1 MRTSAIKEIVLLGKW
16 TREELDSIIRESAKI
31 RNVSRRIDFLSAH
44 FLDLDYRECTLIG
57 DTNTPEVFVINL
69 EGVNCFTL
77 IDYIEAMRLSGS
89 FSKFRMNLKKV
100 RYRSGRVS
108 FRNRNHFFTD
118 WVEFNSD
125 SVYDATQ
132 KIGDR
137 KTLRVQKI
145 LNEQEDGTYFLDG
158 IQPVEREIKYIPSE
172 EIDHSVLRR
181 LRTGDYIGI
190 YSDLKGL
197 DVSHVGIFIKKKDK
211 VYLRH
216 ASSQKAY
223 RKVIDQDFRS
233 YISNKPGIIVLRP
246 NPDYS

>member
-1 MRTSAIKEIVLLGKW
+1 
-16 TREELDSIIRESAKI
+16 
-31 RNVSRRIDFLSAH
+31 
-44 FLDLDYRECTLIG
+44 
-57 DTNTPEVFVINL
+57 
-69 EGVNCFTL
+69 
-77 IDYIEAMRLSGS
+77 MRLSGS
-89 FSKFRMNLKKV
+89 FSEFRMNLKKV

-118 WVEFNSD
+118 WVGFNPG

-137 KTLRVQKI
+137 KTLRAQKI
-145 LNEQEDGTYFLDG
+145 LNEREDGTYFLDG
-158 IQPVEREIKYIPSE
+158 IQPVERRIKYIPSE
-172 EIDHSVLRR
+172 RIDDSVLQK

-197 DVSHVGIFIKKKDK
+197 DASHVGIFIRKKDR

-216 ASSQKAY
+216 ASSQRAY
-223 RKVIDQDFRS
+223 RKVIDQDFKS

-246 NPDYS
+246 TPGHS